1 MQIPMALVGGRIG
14 GTGGGAHRYA
24 GGADHLSA
32 GGDLCGERTKEQFC
46 GLMPSAMPW
55 TAVRDTMTA
64 PIPVHLQDAHY
75 KSSQK
80 LGHGV
85 RLQIRA

>member
-1 MQIPMALVGGRIG
+1 MWRAHPKSNSAVCAISDAMA
-14 GTGGGAHRYA
+14 
-24 GGADHLSA
+24 
-32 GGDLCGERTKEQFC
+32 
-46 GLMPSAMPW
+46 
-55 TAVRDTMTA
+55 AVRDTMTA

-85 RLQIRA
+85 GYKYAAMIIRIIM